1 MCMNILK
8 GKKILLCGLCFC
20 FTMQER
26 SVSVGLILLFQRSK
40 LLFCINSVVV
50 FVSLFLFSKAEKKR
64 WGSLQ
69 QKKNYN
75 RGTRFF
81 LFWIG
86 WTGLQV
92 TSWSKMLHNP
102 NLVLTLPIYL
112 TFSFLYHLCWFDFP
126 FDGDII
132 MIQKPAACAIKPKR
146 TSTFFLFSIKVSFL
160 NVDVLWCACPFNTN
174 YIYNTLYVISH

>member
-20 FTMQER
+20 FTIQER
-26 SVSVGLILLFQRSK
+26 SVSVGLTLLFQGSK

-50 FVSLFLFSKAEKKR
+50 FVSLFFLYSKAEKKR

-81 LFWIG
+81 FSGLGELVYKWRRDRKCSTTPIWFWLYPSI
-86 WTGLQV
+86 
-92 TSWSKMLHNP
+92 LH
-102 NLVLTLPIYL
+102 
-112 TFSFLYHLCWFDFP
+112 
-126 FDGDII
+126 
-132 MIQKPAACAIKPKR
+132 
-146 TSTFFLFSIKVSFL
+146 FLFYIIY
-160 NVDVLWCACPFNTN
+160 VDLISLSTVILLWYKNLLHVL
-174 YIYNTLYVISH
+174 